1 MERTVLERIKA
12 LKGAIE
18 RMDDI
23 SVVGK
28 ETDAIFSEID
38 NLEGEE
44 KENALD
50 AMMDIAIDMIKDIE
64 KSDITK
70 LLDMLKI
77 VSESK
82 PRKKVKA
89 INVKVNQYLDATLV
103 EVSEK
108 IPYSELVDVLEKVK
122 ENFKE
127 NFKDEI
133 ISLGIDRKKKCM
145 ELTFIKGND
154 IIVPIK
160 HWNLNDE
167 SKDIYMEGFAEYIGC
182 ITE

>member
-1 MERTVLERIKA
+1 MKNTVLERIA
-12 LKGAIE
+12 NLKESII

-23 SVVGK
+23 KKVES
-28 ETDAIFSEID
+28 ETRAIFDLINQIE
-38 NLEGEE
+38 NKEE
-44 KENALD
+44 KDQAMD
-50 AMMDIAIDMIKDIE
+50 AMMDIAIYMIKDIE
-64 KSDITK
+64 QSEITK
-70 LLDMLKI
+70 LLDMLKM

-82 PRKKVKA
+82 PRKKVKS

-127 NFKDEI
+127 DFKDEI

-167 SKDIYMEGFAEYIGC
+167 SKDIYMEGFAEYL
-182 ITE
+182 ER

>member
-1 MERTVLERIKA
+1 MERTVLEKIKT

-23 SVVGK
+23 SVVAK

-50 AMMDIAIDMIKDIE
+50 AMMNIAIDMIKDIE

-70 LLDMLKI
+70 LLDMLKM

-82 PRKKVKA
+82 PRKKVKS

-122 ENFKE
+122 EDL
-127 NFKDEI
+127 KDEI
-133 ISLGIDRKKKCM
+133 ISLGIDTKKKCM
-145 ELTFIKGND
+145 ELEFMND
-154 IIVPIK
+154 KDMIVPIK
-160 HWNLNDE
+160 HWNLSDE
-167 SKDIYMEGFAEYIGC
+167 SKDIYMEGFAEYLEC
-182 ITE
+182 VTE